1 MTFASVMSW
10 QQWARG
16 FLLALAVVSSTF
28 LAYLLL
34 TRTESTSP
42 RAAAPKPLLD
52 QADAGMEQF
61 TFTQTKD
68 GVVQWEVKAKQAS
81 LFEEQNHA
89 LLKTVE
95 VTLFGVRGRELTVE
109 GDEARLNTSN
119 KNFEIAN
126 RERDLVIRLDGGYTV
141 YTNHLEW
148 TDKRQELET
157 GDPVVIEGKGMRITG
172 RGLLGKVER
181 EEFQVLDDV
190 RVDLDA
196 AQ

>member
-1 MTFASVMSW
+1 MSW
-10 QQWARG
+10 QQWVRG

-42 RAAAPKPLLD
+42 RTAASKPLRD

-81 LFEEQNHA
+81 LYEEQNHA

-119 KNFEIAN
+119 KNFEIEN
-126 RERDLVIRLDGGYTV
+126 RERDLVIHLDGGYTI
-141 YTNHLEW
+141 YTNHVQW

-157 GDPVVIEGKGMRITG
+157 QDPVIIEGQGMRITG

>member
-1 MTFASVMSW
+1 MTDPHHTEDHGPGLKAYLWIF
-10 QQWARG
+10 G
-16 FLLALAVVSSTF
+16 GLAILTLITF

-95 VTLFGVRGRELTVE
+95 VTLFGVRGSMRAL
-109 GDEARLNTSN
+109 ARMRMTAEVGIN
-119 KNFEIAN
+119 EPY
-126 RERDLVIRLDGGYTV
+126 RVIRWENGSVSLSDTKSGQRIYLNAFGPDQV
-141 YTNHLEW
+141 AAFEKFLGN
-148 TDKRQELET
+148 
-157 GDPVVIEGKGMRITG
+157 EGRKP
-172 RGLLGKVER
+172 E
-181 EEFQVLDDV
+181 
-190 RVDLDA
+190 
-196 AQ
+196 

>member
-1 MTFASVMSW
+1 MSW

-16 FLLALAVVSSTF
+16 FLLTLAVFSSTF

-42 RAAAPKPLLD
+42 RTAAPKPLLD

-68 GVVQWEVKAKQAS
+68 GMVQWEVKAKQAS
-81 LFEEQNHA
+81 LYEEQNHA
-89 LLKTVE
+89 LLKTVQ
-95 VTLFGVRGRELTVE
+95 VTLFGARGRELTVE

-119 KNFEIAN
+119 KNFEIEN
-126 RERDLVIRLDGGYTV
+126 RERDLVIHLDGGYTV
-141 YTNHLEW
+141 YTNHLQW
-148 TDKRQELET
+148 TDQRQELQT
-157 GDPVVIEGKGMRITG
+157 QDPVIIEGKGMRITG

-181 EEFQVLDDV
+181 EEFQLLDDV
-190 RVDLDA
+190 RMDIVA

>member
-1 MTFASVMSW
+1 MGW

-42 RAAAPKPLLD
+42 RTPELKPLHD

-68 GVVQWEVKAKQAS
+68 GVVQWEVRAKQAS
-81 LFEEQNHA
+81 LYEDQNHA

-95 VTLFGVRGRELTVE
+95 VTLFGERGRELTVH

-119 KNFEIAN
+119 HNFEIAN
-126 RERDLVIRLDGGYTV
+126 RERDLVIHLQGGYTI
-141 YTNHLEW
+141 YTNHVQW
-148 TDKRQELET
+148 TDERQEIET
-157 GDPVVIEGKGMRITG
+157 QDPVVIEGKGMRITG

-190 RVDLDA
+190 RVDLGL

>member
-1 MTFASVMSW
+1 
-10 QQWARG
+10 
-16 FLLALAVVSSTF
+16 
-28 LAYLLL
+28 
-34 TRTESTSP
+34 
-42 RAAAPKPLLD
+42 
-52 QADAGMEQF
+52 MEQF

-81 LFEEQNHA
+81 LYEEQNHA

-119 KNFEIAN
+119 KNFEIEN
-126 RERDLVIRLDGGYTV
+126 RERDLVIHLDGGYTI
-141 YTNHLEW
+141 YTNHVQW

-157 GDPVVIEGKGMRITG
+157 QDPVIIEGKGMRITG